1 MHSFVLNQNKNIKGK
16 YTSMLHVAT
25 KETQT
30 ESFSVETQRKICGM
44 TMKEV
49 IDCCSSFL
57 LPCMLGIFTV
67 VITLYQANLST
78 KQRLDDQLAA
88 REQREQDFNVKAPD
102 TLEDPSWTNDAKD
115 SLEDPSLKTNF
126 FL

>member
-1 MHSFVLNQNKNIKGK
+1 
-16 YTSMLHVAT
+16 MLHVAT

-78 KQRLDDQLAA
+78 KQRLEDQLAA
-88 REQREQDFNVKAPD
+88 REQREQDLNISRLQREQDFNVKTPD
-102 TLEDPSWTNDAKD
+102 TLEDPPHII
-115 SLEDPSLKTNF
+115 EDPLSNL
-126 FL
+126 